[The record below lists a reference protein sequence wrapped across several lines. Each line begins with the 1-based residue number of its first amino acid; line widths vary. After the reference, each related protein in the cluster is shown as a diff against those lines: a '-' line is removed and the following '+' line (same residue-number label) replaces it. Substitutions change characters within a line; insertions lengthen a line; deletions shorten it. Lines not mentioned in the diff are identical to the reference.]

1 MRASASTMGLEEML
15 MECFIGREHVLGVN
29 TAALKNWHPRPSG
42 SSLLSYTSPMGKN
55 RASTCVVVK
64 MLRFLKGHF
73 FSLLPIRLHQT
84 YEPMNV
90 VPRAVKRLND
100 WGSAKQDVCCC
111 VGCRMALSASFQKSG
126 TGRLFPDGLIS
137 STSLSLFLPNFSDDD
152 KWEASWLHNDT
163 RKIKRCFHFFSHCF
177 SREWELLCTITF
189 PTPAQKGREK
199 RCATYFGA
207 DGDRVTLYL
216 HGQQLT
222 SGQKRGEKI
231 RKEPPPQIAEPP
243 EGEIG
248 GSSPLQNFFVDCDV
262 TMTTRGDS
270 L

>member
-73 FSLLPIRLHQT
+73 FFAAADQVTPNLRADERCAAGRQKIKWLGERKTGCLLLCRLSDGSLC
-84 YEPMNV
+84 V
-90 VPRAVKRLND
+90 V
-100 WGSAKQDVCCC
+100 S
-111 VGCRMALSASFQKSG
+111 KSG

-207 DGDRVTLYL
+207 DGDRVTFYL

-248 GSSPLQNFFVDCDV
+248 GV
-262 TMTTRGDS
+262 
-270 L
+270 